1 MESYIYRPA
10 TELAEMIRTGKAS
23 SVEIVSEHI
32 RRIKKLDERIHA
44 IVMLFEEE
52 ALRTAAQCDE
62 EARNDQFRGPL
73 HGVPVTIKEAFW
85 MKGTPS
91 TMNFKY
97 FRNFIAERDALV
109 VERIRNSGAVIIG
122 KTNVP
127 KSLMDYQVKGD
138 LYPEGKSPYSELYTP
153 GGSTGGGAAALAAGF
168 TPLELGSDIGG
179 SVRLPAA
186 FCGLFGLKPTNRTV
200 PPDGNIPIPKEA
212 KSFLIHLAS
221 AGPLAR
227 NIADLEVLWK
237 VITGSHP
244 SDRNI
249 PRIDW
254 QPPTCKRLADYRIAW
269 VEGWPGFPTS
279 QTVGDAILKL
289 VTAFAQK
296 GGMVIQG
303 IPDEKLHSDTLDL
316 WISLFPYVTAQGVP
330 WIIRQLLKMEIKST
344 FLKGTKAFN
353 KGLNSAYKMDANH
366 YARAMYTKNQVIERW
381 ENLFTHVDFLICPV
395 AFGPAYKRCKIG
407 SHITYDG
414 TEVIYP
420 HYVWPFT
427 APFNA
432 SGNPSITIPI
442 GHDSEGLPLG
452 VQVVGPYWSEP
463 ELIRF
468 AGMLARLGPGFDR
481 PLNW

>member
-1 MESYIYRPA
+1 
-10 TELAEMIRTGKAS
+10 
-23 SVEIVSEHI
+23 
-32 RRIKKLDERIHA
+32 
-44 IVMLFEEE
+44 
-52 ALRTAAQCDE
+52 
-62 EARNDQFRGPL
+62 
-73 HGVPVTIKEAFW
+73 

-97 FRNFIAERDALV
+97 FRNFIAERDAVV

-138 LYPEGKSPYSELYTP
+138 LYPEGKSPYGELYTP

-186 FCGLFGLKPTNRTV
+186 FCGLFGLKPTDRTV
-200 PPDGNIPIPKEA
+200 PPDGNIPIPKQA
-212 KSFLIHLAS
+212 KTFLIHLAS

-227 NIADLEVLWK
+227 NIADLKVLWK
-237 VITGSHP
+237 VITGPHAC
-244 SDRNI
+244 DRNI
-249 PRIDW
+249 PRIEW
-254 QPPTCKRLADYRIAW
+254 QRPTSKPLSGYRIAW
-269 VEGWPGFPTS
+269 VDGWPGFPIS
-279 QTVGDAILKL
+279 RPVNDAIRKL
-289 VTAFAQK
+289 VMAFEQK
-296 GGMVIQG
+296 GGTAIKG
-303 IPDEKLHSDTLDL
+303 IPDNNLHNDTLDL

-330 WIIRQLLKMEIKST
+330 WIIRQLLKLEIKST
-344 FLKGTKAFN
+344 FLKGTNAYN

-366 YARAMYTKNQVIERW
+366 YARAMYTKNMVIERW
-381 ENLFTHVDFLICPV
+381 ENLFTQFDFLICPV
-395 AFGPAYKRCKIG
+395 AFGSAYKRCKIG
-407 SHITYDG
+407 SRITYDG

-432 SGNPSITIPI
+432 SGNPSITIPVSL
-442 GHDSEGLPLG
+442 DMEGLPIG

-468 AGMLARLGPGFDR
+468 AGMLAELGTGFNR
-481 PLNW
+481 PSNW

>member
-32 RRIKKLDERIHA
+32 GRIKKLDERIHA

-62 EARNDQFRGPL
+62 EARNGQFRGPL

-85 MKGTPS
+85 MKWTPS

-97 FRNFIAERDALV
+97 FRNFIADRDALV

-122 KTNVP
+122 KTNIP
-127 KSLMDYQVKGD
+127 KNLMDYQVKGD
-138 LYPEGKSPYSELYTP
+138 LYPEGKSPDGDLYTP

-186 FCGLFGLKPTNRTV
+186 FCGLFGLKPTDRTV
-200 PPDGNIPIPKEA
+200 PPDGNIPIPKQA

-237 VITGSHP
+237 VITGPHP
-244 SDRNI
+244 CDRNI

-254 QPPTCKRLADYRIAW
+254 QPPTGKPFSDYRIAW
-269 VEGWPGFPTS
+269 VDGWPGFPAS
-279 QTVGDAILKL
+279 RPVSDAIRKL
-289 VTAFAQK
+289 MRAFEKK
-296 GGMVIQG
+296 GGTAVKG
-303 IPDEKLHSDTLDL
+303 IPDDKLHSDTLDL
-316 WISLFPYVTAQGVP
+316 WVSLFPYVTAQGVP

-344 FLKGTKAFN
+344 FLKGTNAFN

-366 YARAMYTKNQVIERW
+366 YARAMYTKNQVTERW
-381 ENLFTHVDFLICPV
+381 ENLFKQFDFLICPV

-407 SHITYDG
+407 SRITYDG
-414 TEVIYP
+414 NEVIYP

-432 SGNPSITIPI
+432 SGNPSITIPAGI
-442 GHDSEGLPLG
+442 DSEGLPLG
-452 VQVVGPYWSEP
+452 LQVVGPYWSEP
-463 ELIRF
+463 ELIHF
-468 AGMLARLGPGFDR
+468 AGMLAELGSGFNR
-481 PLNW
+481 PSGW